1 MFREEEVVQGRRSY
15 NIGKSDG
22 SSYKRSSVTIAISDR
37 SATICHR
44 MSATFNSTGGD
55 PFWVRIVGSSLWS
68 TSLMLGVARC
78 RDRTPQAN

>member
-1 MFREEEVVQGRRSY
+1 MEIWPFEISTFITRGAFETPMFREEE
-15 NIGKSDG
+15 
-22 SSYKRSSVTIAISDR
+22 
-37 SATICHR
+37 
-44 MSATFNSTGGD
+44 GD